1 MKICIFE
8 IFEVIIISLIHHIVT
23 YIFHNL
29 SIFLVLLVQYNFNL
43 SELSTTFNCLKHIHS
58 QIKEIAKD
66 TNLHLN
72 PVAQTFFK
80 LVV

>member
-1 MKICIFE
+1 M
-8 IFEVIIISLIHHIVT
+8 
-23 YIFHNL
+23 
-29 SIFLVLLVQYNFNL
+29 FLVLLVQYNFNV
-43 SELSTTFNCLKHIHS
+43 SELSTAFNCLKHIHS

>member
-1 MKICIFE
+1 MY
-8 IFEVIIISLIHHIVT
+8 ISDIWSYNYLIDTSSIVT

-29 SIFLVLLVQYNFNL
+29 SIFLVFLVQYNFNL